1 MDINSEKDRIHALLD
16 EISNLIE
23 ENEKEDGTFGFDP
36 VRVMIALD
44 FAKTEIAKAVEKG
57 DFT

>member
-23 ENEKEDGTFGFDP
+23 ENEKEDGTFG
-36 VRVMIALD
+36 
-44 FAKTEIAKAVEKG
+44 
-57 DFT
+57 